1 MAAAPSDVLD
11 VLVIG
16 GGVTG
21 LAAAAEIAA
30 AGRSVAILERHPRPG
45 METSTHNSGVI
56 HAGLYYPPGSLKAQL
71 CLEGAERLYAF
82 CREHTVRADRCGK
95 LVVASSEAQIPALE
109 RLKAHAENNGVAG
122 LELVGR
128 DEIRRREPHV
138 AGAAALWSPNTG
150 RVEAEGLVRALR
162 RLTAARDAVLLCATA
177 LTGVEETSAGMKVRT
192 AHETIAARCVV
203 NAAGLYADEVSEML
217 GGETFRIY
225 PCRGEYAE
233 LRASRSGWLNGL
245 VYPLPE
251 PSGHGLGVHLT
262 KTTGGRVLLG
272 PNARFRDEKD
282 DYERDRLPLEAFV
295 EPAQRLMPDVTL
307 ADLTYGGSGLRPKL
321 HPPEVQFA
329 DFIIRRDTRQ
339 PALVQAAGIESPGL
353 TACLAVGARVA
364 SLVSDVLS

>member
-1 MAAAPSDVLD
+1 MAAATTDVLD

-30 AGRSVAILERHPRPG
+30 AGRSVAVLERHPRPG

-56 HAGLYYPPGSLKAQL
+56 HAGLYYPHGSLKALL
-71 CLEGAERLYAF
+71 CVEGAERMYAF

-109 RLKAHAENNGVAG
+109 RLKAHAETNGVAG
-122 LELVGR
+122 LELVDR

-138 AGAAALWSPNTG
+138 VGAAALWSPNTG
-150 RVEAEGLVRALR
+150 RIEAEGLVRALR
-162 RLTAARDAVLLCATA
+162 RLGAAREAVLLCATA
-177 LTGVEETSAGMKVRT
+177 LTGAEETSSGMKVRT
-192 AHETIAARCVV
+192 PHETISARCVV
-203 NAAGLYADEVSEML
+203 NAAGLYADDVSNML

-233 LRASRSGWLNGL
+233 LRASRSEWLNGL

-251 PSGHGLGVHLT
+251 PSGHSLGVHLT
-262 KTTGGRVLLG
+262 KTPGGRVLLG
-272 PNARFRDEKD
+272 PNARFREEKD

-295 EPAQRLMPDVTL
+295 EPTRMLMPDITL
-307 ADLTYGGSGLRPKL
+307 ADLTYGGTGLRPKL
-321 HPPEVQFA
+321 HPPEEHFA
-329 DFIIRRDTRQ
+329 DFLIRRDTRQ

-353 TACLAVGARVA
+353 TACLAIGVRIAAIVTE
-364 SLVSDVLS
+364 VLS